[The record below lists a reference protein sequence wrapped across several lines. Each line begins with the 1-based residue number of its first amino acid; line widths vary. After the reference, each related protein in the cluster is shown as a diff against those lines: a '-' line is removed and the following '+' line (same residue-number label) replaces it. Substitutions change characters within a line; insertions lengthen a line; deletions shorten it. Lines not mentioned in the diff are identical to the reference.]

1 LKVWHERF
9 GHLREHNFKLLVQK
23 NLFICMD
30 IRIDQ
35 QLDFCIGFVND
46 KQCKDSFQKGDPKK
60 MLKTLLE
67 LLHTY
72 LCGPMKMT
80 SMGWTWLFMTF
91 TNNNTKMV
99 WTHFLKQ
106 RLEALAS
113 FKEFQ
118 ATMETSSWKKIK
130 SIWSDNGGE
139 FNAC

>member
-1 LKVWHERF
+1 
-9 GHLREHNFKLLVQK
+9 
-23 NLFICMD
+23 
-30 IRIDQ
+30 
-35 QLDFCIGFVND
+35 
-46 KQCKDSFQKGDPKK
+46 

-67 LLHTY
+67 LAHTN

-106 RLEALAS
+106 TLEALAS

-118 ATMETSSWKKIK
+118 TTMETSLWKKIK
-130 SIWSDNGGE
+130 SIWSENDSK